1 MSAPPHQ
8 LSNESVRE
16 VTPIIISS
24 STVTASNERHLRIN
38 LARRSGQV
46 NIPRTPRFDGRCD
59 ELKGHVYDATDIRQ
73 ADQFIKTTW

>member
-8 LSNESVRE
+8 VLNESVRE
-16 VTPIIISS
+16 ATPNVTSS
-24 STVTASNERHLRIN
+24 STVNASNERHLHIN
-38 LARRSGQV
+38 LARQSGQV

-59 ELKGHVYDATDIRQ
+59 ELKGHVYDATNIRQ